1 MLRQRV
7 ITAIV
12 LLLILAGVLASP
24 WPQAWPVFLAIASG
38 LAVWEWLR
46 MTSRATPGIAW
57 AGAAAVTLGLI
68 WQGML
73 WQGVVGESAAQ
84 LASHGSQTLFLLSV
98 ALSSAVWLIL
108 VPMKLKHAD
117 VHSGTGLP
125 AWGLFAPVCL
135 YATWGS
141 LVIWMVQ
148 GGIWLVISI
157 LALVWIADIFA
168 YFGGKRWGR
177 NKLAPAISPGKTREG
192 ALVGLNGVIAWMLV
206 TSQIPGSYA
215 EQVLALYG
223 WFLLVLIA
231 ALLGAVSI
239 MGDLFESLLKRQV
252 GIKDS
257 SNLLPGHGGVFDRI
271 DAVVAVVPLAYLI
284 TSPSLFQ

>member
-12 LLLILAGVLASP
+12 LLIILAAVLSSP
-24 WPQAWPVFLAIASG
+24 WPLTWPVFLAVVCG

-46 MTSRATPGIAW
+46 MTSHETPAVAW
-57 AGAAAVTLGLI
+57 LGAICVTIGLI
-68 WQGML
+68 WQALL
-73 WQGVVGESAAQ
+73 WQGAPDADPAQ
-84 LASHGSQTLFLLSV
+84 SSLQGSQTLFLLSV
-98 ALSSAVWLIL
+98 ALSSAIWLL
-108 VPMKLKHAD
+108 FVPMKLKHAD
-117 VHSGTGLP
+117 VHSRAGLP

-135 YATWGS
+135 YATWGA
-141 LVIWMVQ
+141 LVVWMHQ
-148 GGIWLVISI
+148 GGIWMVISI

-192 ALVGLNGVIAWMLV
+192 ALVGLNGVIVWMLV
-206 TSQIPGSYA
+206 TSQVPGSYA
-215 EQVLALYG
+215 EVVLDRHG
-223 WFLLVLIA
+223 WFLLILIA
-231 ALLGAVSI
+231 ALLGVVSI

-257 SNLLPGHGGVFDRI
+257 SGLLPGHGGVFDRI
-271 DAVVAVVPLAYLI
+271 DAVVAVIPLAYLI
-284 TSPSLFQ
+284 TSPSPLS

>member
-12 LLLILAGVLASP
+12 LLLVLASVLASP
-24 WPQAWPVFLAIASG
+24 WQQAWPVFLAVVSG

-46 MTSRATPGIAW
+46 MTSRPMPVIGW
-57 AGAAAVTLGLI
+57 VGGAAVILGLI

-73 WQGVVGESAAQ
+73 WQGAVKEPVGLSASQ
-84 LASHGSQTLFLLSV
+84 GSQTLFLLSV
-98 ALSSAVWLIL
+98 ALSSAVWLML

-117 VHSGTGLP
+117 VHSAAGLP
-125 AWGLFAPVCL
+125 VWGLFAPVCL
-135 YATWGS
+135 YATWGA
-141 LVIWMVQ
+141 LVVWMDQ

-192 ALVGLNGVIAWMLV
+192 ALVGLNGVIVWMLV

-215 EQVLALYG
+215 EQVLELYG
-223 WFLLVLIA
+223 WFLLILIA